1 MQTIKQYA
9 NGCICLGGLGRKE
22 AGGEGSGGVF
32 GRRGENSVQLARL
45 LSSAVGLMRY
55 THRQAHT
62 HCKKFQMSSVM
73 VVWLLACK
81 SAFMPNQ

>member
-1 MQTIKQYA
+1 MICKPLSNMQMDVFVWEVWEGKRQ
-9 NGCICLGGLGRKE
+9 E
-22 AGGEGSGGVF
+22 GGEWRGVWKE
-32 GRRGENSVQLARL
+32 RREF
-45 LSSAVGLMRY
+45 SAIGQTTVLLMRY

-73 VVWLLACK
+73 VVWPLACK